1 MILFD
6 EASTHGPAS
15 KPATGATVTAL
26 AANDR
31 DATADADP
39 GEDRRQEQSAREQ
52 VEEWLDAVALC
63 FNLPE
68 GRRWIDYERL

>member
-6 EASTHGPAS
+6 EAG
-15 KPATGATVTAL
+15 GQGVEVI
-26 AANDR
+26 
-31 DATADADP
+31 DAGDADAADT
-39 GEDRRQEQSAREQ
+39 DASDAAASAHEQAAWDE

-68 GRRWIDYERL
+68 GRRWIDPERLLRDS

>member
-6 EASTHGPAS
+6 DAEGHT
-15 KPATGATVTAL
+15 TVAGTA
-26 AANDR
+26 APVAVIADAHR
-31 DATADADP
+31 DATDGADGRA
-39 GEDRRQEQSAREQ
+39 ERSREQTAREQ